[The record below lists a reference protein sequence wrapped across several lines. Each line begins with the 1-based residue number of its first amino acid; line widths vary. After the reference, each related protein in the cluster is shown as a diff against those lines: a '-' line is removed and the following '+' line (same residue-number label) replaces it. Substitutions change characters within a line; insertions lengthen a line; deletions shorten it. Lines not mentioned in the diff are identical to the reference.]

1 MKSVHKWQIFKKN
14 SAHRAVGV
22 QVAGLAMALS
32 VAISPT
38 HAFDYA
44 MAQSTQDGTST
55 AVVITTQTQYQFPLA
70 ATIGMSQGY
79 HLLHP
84 GVDLRAS
91 RGTAVLAMDEGIV
104 IEVEEMRVGYGH
116 FVRIAHQGTMSSL
129 YAHLDQVSV
138 KPGDKVSRGREIGT
152 VGMTGWTTGP
162 HLHLEVLNGIKS
174 VNPMGYIGGK
184 IPDSRL

>member
-22 QVAGLAMALS
+22 QMAGVAMALS
-32 VAISPT
+32 IAISPT

-44 MAQSTQDGTST
+44 MAQSAQNG
-55 AVVITTQTQYQFPLA
+55 ANEAIVITTQTQYQFPLVV
-70 ATIGMSQGY
+70 TLGMSQGY

-84 GVDLRAS
+84 GVDLRAPI
-91 RGTAVLAMDEGIV
+91 GTAVLAMDAGIV

-116 FVRIAHQGTMSSL
+116 YARIAHNGTMSSL
-129 YAHLDQVSV
+129 YAHLNKVRV
-138 KPGDKVSRGREIGT
+138 KPGDKVSRGEEIGT

-162 HLHLEVLNGIKS
+162 HLHFEVLQGNKMM
-174 VNPMGYIGGK
+174 NPMGYISGK
-184 IPDSRL
+184 FQ